1 MTLEEVNKFAE
12 AEGEDIIAFS
22 NPDYK
27 NSILGI
33 SVDNRL
39 IYDYDLMIKDLMET
53 EDLSEIEAIEFIEYN
68 TIRALSY
75 YENAPIILQVKSY
88 DE

>member
-12 AEGEDIIAFS
+12 DEGEDIIVFS

-33 SVDNRL
+33 SSDNRL
-39 IYDYDLMIKDLMET
+39 IYDYNLMIKDLMNT
-53 EDLSEIEAIEFIEYN
+53 EGFSEVEAIEFIEYN
-68 TIRALSY
+68 TIRALPY
-75 YENAPIILQVKSY
+75 YENAPIILYIKSY
-88 DE
+88 DK